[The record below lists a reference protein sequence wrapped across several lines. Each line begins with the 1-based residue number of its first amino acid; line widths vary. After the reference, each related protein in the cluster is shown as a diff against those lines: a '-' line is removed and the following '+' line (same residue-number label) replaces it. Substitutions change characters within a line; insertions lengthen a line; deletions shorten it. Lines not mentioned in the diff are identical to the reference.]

1 MLRPIQITQKA
12 ETPPGQREVALSDLS
27 MSRDV
32 MHGSKLHYGVVFLGP
47 VKVIIP
53 SHIGHA
59 VMVQER
65 RHLIYAAPS
74 NPALTLQ
81 ICYA

>member
-1 MLRPIQITQKA
+1 MAGPECQDKA
-12 ETPPGQREVALSDLS
+12 QCSRKSQSDEGTPPGEWKVALSDLG

-32 MHGSKLHYGVVFLGP
+32 MHGSELHYGVVFLSP

-59 VMVQER
+59 IVIKE
-65 RHLIYAAPS
+65 
-74 NPALTLQ
+74 
-81 ICYA
+81 